1 MTKSS
6 SPVPARVLGAAA
18 AAAAAAVLVTWALA
32 FTNFIGLDF
41 RVYRMGGESVVRGGG
56 TLYTDSFGSGP
67 GSLLFTY
74 PPFAALVFTPLTLV
88 SAEVGAAVFVGLS
101 LAVGLL
107 TALFTAKYLGR
118 FSSLREVLAHRA
130 ALPAAMAG
138 AGLICA
144 LGPWRETMAFAQ
156 INILLFALIIGDL
169 LSGPHRRWPTGV
181 LIGIAAGIKLTPL
194 VFGLYFLARGDWRGL
209 RNMAL
214 GFAGTV
220 GLGFLLLPAE
230 SFTYWV
236 HMLRDTGRIG
246 GAGYVD
252 NLSVNGAILHF
263 TGPGFPATVPWL
275 VLSLLLTGAAALV
288 IRGALRRGDRFTGMA
303 ATALLMLLI
312 SPISWSH
319 HWIWIAVILAVLA
332 GQYLYLPAALKR
344 YRLAA
349 AALFAVTLPV
359 FLYSPKTIGALFGA
373 ADLNS
378 QLPTVWL
385 KASSAGVF
393 CGAAVLVYWVLLTR
407 ALQRHNVPAPGSAS
421 APGRAAGGAHAA
433 AAVRGPAA

>member
-1 MTKSS
+1 MKSS
-6 SPVPARVLGAAA
+6 SPVAARVLGAAGATA
-18 AAAAAAVLVTWALA
+18 AAALLVVLALA
-32 FTNFIGLDF
+32 STNFIGLDF
-41 RVYRMGGESVVRGGG
+41 RVYRMGGGSVVQGGG
-56 TLYTDSFGSGP
+56 TLYTDSFGTGP

-101 LAVGLL
+101 IAVALL
-107 TALFTAKYLGR
+107 TALFTARYLGR
-118 FSSLREVLAHRA
+118 FPGLREVAAHRI
-130 ALPAAMAG
+130 ALPAAILG

-156 INILLFALIIGDL
+156 INILLFALIIVDL

-214 GFAGTV
+214 GFGGTV

-230 SFTYWV
+230 SLTYWV

-263 TGPGFPATVPWL
+263 TGPDAAVTVPWL
-275 VLSLLLTGAAALV
+275 LLSLLLTGAAAFV
-288 IRGALRRGDRFTGMA
+288 IRGALHRGDRFTGMA

-319 HWIWIAVILAVLA
+319 HWIWIALILAVLV
-332 GQYLYLPAALKR
+332 GQSLYLPSGLRR

-349 AALFAVTLPV
+349 AALFALTLPV

-373 ADLNS
+373 EDLNS
-378 QLPTVWL
+378 QLPTLWL

-393 CGAAVLVYWVLLTR
+393 CGVAVLVFWVLLTR
-407 ALQRHNVPAPGSAS
+407 ALRRGDGRPGS
-421 APGRAAGGAHAA
+421 GGAAGGAYAA
-433 AAVRGPAA
+433 GGARTAA

>member
-1 MTKSS
+1 M
-6 SPVPARVLGAAA
+6 
-18 AAAAAAVLVTWALA
+18 
-32 FTNFIGLDF
+32 
-41 RVYRMGGESVVRGGG
+41 
-56 TLYTDSFGSGP
+56 
-67 GSLLFTY
+67 
-74 PPFAALVFTPLTLV
+74 
-88 SAEVGAAVFVGLS
+88 
-101 LAVGLL
+101 GLL
-107 TALFTAKYLGR
+107 TALYSARYLGR
-118 FSSLREVLAHRA
+118 FPGLREVFAHRA
-130 ALPAAMAG
+130 ALPAAVVG

-156 INILLFALIIGDL
+156 INILLFALIAVDL

-194 VFGLYFLARGDWRGL
+194 VFGLYFLVRGDWRGL

-214 GFAGTV
+214 GFGGTV
-220 GLGFLLLPAE
+220 GFGFLLLPAE
-230 SFTYWV
+230 SLTYWV

-263 TGPGFPATVPWL
+263 AGPDFPATVPWL
-275 VLSLLLTGAAALV
+275 VLSLLLTAAAAFV

-319 HWIWIAVILAVLA
+319 HWVWIAVVLAVLA
-332 GQYLYLPAALKR
+332 GQYLYLPAELKR

-349 AALFAVTLPV
+349 AALAALTLPV
-359 FLYSPKTIGALFGA
+359 FLYSPKTIGTLFGA
-373 ADLNS
+373 DDLNS

-393 CGAAVLVYWVLLTR
+393 CGLAVLVFWVLLTR
-407 ALQRHNVPAPGSAS
+407 ALQRRDTAPAPGGAAGSAAAS
-421 APGRAAGGAHAA
+421 ARTAAGI
-433 AAVRGPAA
+433 RGSGR